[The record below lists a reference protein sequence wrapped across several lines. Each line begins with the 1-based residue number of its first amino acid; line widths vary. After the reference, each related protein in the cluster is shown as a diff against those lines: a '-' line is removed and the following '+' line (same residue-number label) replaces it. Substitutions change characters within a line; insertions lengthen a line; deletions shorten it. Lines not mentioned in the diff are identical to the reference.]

1 MDGKL
6 KLPPIPSSKEQGA
19 QEQKPGR
26 MLLEIN
32 GRPVWVDFSK
42 ISGTG
47 QSSTAKDAKQL
58 ASEIKRKLG
67 IGNK

>member
-6 KLPPIPSSKEQGA
+6 RIRPNPSSTEQGVQA
-19 QEQKPGR
+19 QQPGR

-32 GRPVWVDFSK
+32 GRPVWVDSSK

-47 QSSTAKDAKQL
+47 QNSTAKDAKQL